1 MKLDEQNMYRQQTYR
16 DKLNGGDV
24 NKMLPLIQQPSSDII
39 KFYNFICIS
48 KIISRALYN
57 NIISVTTH

>member
-1 MKLDEQNMYRQQTYR
+1 MSILRTCMKLDEQNMYRQQTYR

-48 KIISRALYN
+48 KNHLTCFIQ
-57 NIISVTTH
+57 